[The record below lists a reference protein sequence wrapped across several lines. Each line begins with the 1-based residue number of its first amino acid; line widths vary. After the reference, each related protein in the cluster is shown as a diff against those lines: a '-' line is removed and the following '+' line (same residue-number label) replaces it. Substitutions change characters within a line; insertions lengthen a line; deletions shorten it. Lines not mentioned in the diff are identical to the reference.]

1 MEMLTRQELLGKL
14 RTSSPTLYRFEAQGM
29 PVMRNGKIVRYDWN
43 DVVEWMKTQGKDTKH
58 VLEDK

>member
-1 MEMLTRQELLGKL
+1 MLTRQELLGKL